1 MSNAIA
7 YYTALLFEAL
17 IGVFG
22 IRLYEEP
29 PYEVITRVSDRVEIR
44 RYGPRVAAEVELQAS
59 GKAGRDEAFRLLF
72 AYIAGANQGSAYE
85 NARIAMT
92 VPVEVRDKERIAM
105 TVPVQ
110 ASEAIGALRM
120 QFFLPSKYT
129 QNSAPKPEDA
139 RVRLVAIPGET
150 IAILRFSGSGND
162 FPSRQLELIA
172 ILTESQWQPTGA
184 PYALSYD
191 APFTLP
197 FLRRNEAAVAVVKNA
212 RP

>member
-1 MSNAIA
+1 MLETIK
-7 YYTALLFEAL
+7 YYAALALEAL

-29 PYEVITRVSDRVEIR
+29 RYEVINRIADGGEIR
-44 RYGPRVAAEVELQAS
+44 RYGPRLAAEVELPVT

-72 AYIAGANQGSAYE
+72 AYIAGANHPTGPG

-110 ASEAIGALRM
+110 ASEAYGALRM
-120 QFFLPSKYT
+120 QFFLPAKYDRD
-129 QNSAPKPEDA
+129 SAPKPADS
-139 RVRLVAIPGET
+139 RVRLVTVPGET
-150 IAILRFSGSGND
+150 IAILRFSGSGDD
-162 FPSRQLELIA
+162 FAERQSELIA
-172 ILTESQWQPTGA
+172 ILRGSQWRPTGA
-184 PYALSYD
+184 PYALNYD

-197 FLRRNEAAVAVVKNA
+197 LLRRNEAAVTVVE